1 MKGSDAWWAGH
12 AHTPGQGWLGGTGC
26 AGVALLSPR
35 FIPSPA
41 GGCHCVPGAGLCA
54 LRSVSDLGAAGGE
67 GGRTLRMAGRGCD
80 ASGPAAGHCLYRN
93 QPMKSGGD
101 CRNPAS
107 PALQRCACAPS
118 PRRAT
123 LDPGREWPHGG
134 LWKQGLEMAWEGL
147 PHRPG
152 PSTGSWLSG
161 PGTRTRSPR
170 SPRSPSPRSPGQEQ
184 KPVRLQSPTQQP
196 RGPRRLWRQGWRPER
211 LLQGP
216 GSQQVTWDL
225 CRDSGRLG
233 RVSWVLL
240 LLLLLPLFL
249 LLFPTPFLPP
259 PFSPPLPPPFS
270 LPPPPPPPLPPPLLP
285 HGCQPLIKGLRAYT
299 GCLFYF

>member
-54 LRSVSDLGAAGGE
+54 LR
-67 GGRTLRMAGRGCD
+67 
-80 ASGPAAGHCLYRN
+80 N
-93 QPMKSGGD
+93 QRMKSGGD

-170 SPRSPSPRSPGQEQ
+170 SPRSLSPRSPGQER

-196 RGPRRLWRQGWRPER
+196 RGPRRLWRQGWRLER

-249 LLFPTPFLPP
+249 LLLPTPFLPP
-259 PFSPPLPPPFS
+259 PFSPPLPPLFS
-270 LPPPPPPPLPPPLLP
+270 LPLPPPPPPPLPPPLLP

>member
-1 MKGSDAWWAGH
+1 MSRCRLMKGSDAWWAGH
-12 AHTPGQGWLGGTGC
+12 AHTPGQGWLGGTEC

-35 FIPSPA
+35 FIPSPT

-93 QPMKSGGD
+93 QRMKSGGD
-101 CRNPAS
+101 CRDPDS
-107 PALQRCACAPS
+107 PAPQRCACAPS

-134 LWKQGLEMAWEGL
+134 LRKQGLEMAWEGL

-161 PGTRTRSPR
+161 PGTRTRSPQ
-170 SPRSPSPRSPGQEQ
+170 SPSPRVRRLGVGDGVHGAPGGAGPPREE
-184 KPVRLQSPTQQP
+184 PPGAGVGPGAETESP
-196 RGPRRLWRQGWRPER
+196 RGCGPQGGRGPGVGSWPR
-211 LLQGP
+211 LLGRPWGVLCVCKAPGEAGAGGP
-216 GSQQVTWDL
+216 S
-225 CRDSGRLG
+225 
-233 RVSWVLL
+233 LL
-240 LLLLLPLFL
+240 
-249 LLFPTPFLPP
+249 
-259 PFSPPLPPPFS
+259 SP
-270 LPPPPPPPLPPPLLP
+270 
-285 HGCQPLIKGLRAYT
+285 
-299 GCLFYF
+299 